1 MLELGV
7 IADDLTGGMMVAS
20 LLEREGVRC
29 PLVTSVDAL
38 NTLDDDTQAVVVGRK
53 LLIQPP
59 DDARADAKH
68 TAEALLA
75 KGTKQ
80 IYYKYSALFS
90 STARGNIGPVA
101 ETLMDLT
108 QADHVFFC
116 PIWKNTTIY
125 QGRLFLGEIMLH
137 ESPRRN
143 DPVTPMTN
151 SNLVEVLQEQ
161 SQVKVGLLPYQIVVS
176 GTDACENYIS
186 EQKALGV
193 KFFVVDVIHESDLEQ
208 LATLSRDLPLST
220 GADLLPVMLARNW
233 QGNTRS
239 QPKTLLP
246 PAPGYEAVISG
257 SCTGKSVRQLAHFEQ
272 THPVFRIDLLE
283 AAQDANMVDR
293 IVEWAKDRLEKGPV
307 GVGTSTDP
315 DGVKRAQAKLG
326 REGAATLAD
335 KLLSSVAQHFYQ
347 HGVRKFVVMG
357 GETSGAVMAALG
369 IERVSV
375 ATFDVLNG
383 GYCHRAGRD
392 PLSLVLK
399 AGGVGEGNFIHTAL
413 EQMREADKNQ

>member
-1 MLELGV
+1 
-7 IADDLTGGMMVAS
+7 
-20 LLEREGVRC
+20 
-29 PLVTSVDAL
+29 
-38 NTLDDDTQAVVVGRK
+38 
-53 LLIQPP
+53 
-59 DDARADAKH
+59 
-68 TAEALLA
+68 
-75 KGTKQ
+75 
-80 IYYKYSALFS
+80 
-90 STARGNIGPVA
+90 
-101 ETLMDLT
+101 
-108 QADHVFFC
+108 
-116 PIWKNTTIY
+116 
-125 QGRLFLGEIMLH
+125 MLH

-176 GTDACENYIS
+176 GTDACEDYIS

-193 KFFVVDVIHESDLEQ
+193 KFFVVDVIQESDLEQ

-283 AAQDANMVDR
+283 AAQDANIVDR

-315 DGVKRAQAKLG
+315 EGVKRAQAALG

-357 GETSGAVMAALG
+357 GETSGAVMASLG